1 VTVNQ
6 CIPLVTATR
15 CGNRAFASGE
25 GIPLHKSRRAVNL
38 QFGRKVVT
46 VQTGTGV
53 LSPSSIIIDLP
64 GLPDVEEAH
73 FEGDVMYTDAF
84 EVKIGS
90 FEDLHFR
97 KSSRF
102 DTLNAARSL
111 RPWIHPYD
119 HSITKAML
127 IHLYDLDVSSRGL
140 EKDILERQ
148 ERALRESGS
157 IPELVQHL
165 MGIGYG
171 LTPSGD
177 DFILGILAVLSLQG
191 TDLSDLSPIIYDYEN
206 PFSRTILED
215 ACEGCFSEPLLGL
228 MNYLATGACP
238 PGAVEALLCVGST
251 SGRDTLAGMFYAL
264 HQSGSGWGRE
274 PGSGFGEARS
284 LLE

>member
-1 VTVNQ
+1 MKVIQYIPAVN
-6 CIPLVTATR
+6 VTR

-25 GIPLHKSRRAVNL
+25 GIPLHQSRRALNL

-64 GLPDVEEAH
+64 GLPDVEEAY
-73 FEGDVMYTDAF
+73 FEGDVMSTDAF

-97 KSSRF
+97 SSSCINI
-102 DTLNAARSL
+102 LNAARSL

-119 HSITKAML
+119 HSIAKAML

-140 EKDILERQ
+140 EKDMVKRQ
-148 ERALRESGS
+148 ERVLRESETL
-157 IPELVQHL
+157 PEMVQHL

-191 TDLSDLSPIIYDYEN
+191 RDLSDFRMIIHEYEN

-215 ACEGCFSEPLLGL
+215 ACEGCFSEPLLEL
-228 MNYLATGACP
+228 MNCLATGACP
-238 PGAVEALLCVGST
+238 PGAVEALLRVGST
-251 SGRDTLAGMFYAL
+251 SGCDTLAGMFYAL
-264 HQSGSGWGRE
+264 HQSCSGWGRE
-274 PGSGFGEARS
+274 PGNGVGEAGS
-284 LLE
+284 FLE